1 MTRAEYLAGRAMFRM
16 FCGLQ
21 RTMPVNPARLRHLAR
36 HPMARR
42 YAALM
47 LPVEV
52 KGDPLLVPISRRLS
66 WFQIERDGIPF

>member
-1 MTRAEYLAGRAMFRM
+1 MTRAEYMAGRAMFRL
-16 FCGLQ
+16 FLGLQ
-21 RTMPVNPARLRHLAR
+21 RAAPVNPVRLRHLATQ
-36 HPMARR
+36 PMARR

-47 LPVEV
+47 MPVEV

>member
-1 MTRAEYLAGRAMFRM
+1 MTRAEYEAGRAMFRLV
-16 FCGLQ
+16 CALR
-21 RTMPVNPARLRHLAR
+21 RTAPVNPNRLQCLRG

-66 WFQIERDGIPF
+66 WFQLERDGLPF